1 MGDFILI
8 GIIALAGVY
17 LLWRGARRKGKG
29 ECCQ

>member
-17 LLWRGARRKGKG
+17 LLWRGVGRKGKG